1 MERDDRERLLGIYLN
16 DHLAGA
22 TIGSELVR
30 RAAGSNADN
39 ELGRFLASLEQ
50 EVAADREAL
59 LSVMA
64 ALGVRAS
71 RAKVAAAWAA
81 EKAGR
86 LKLNGRIVRYSPLS
100 RILELEGLA
109 IGIRGKRGMWQLLGE
124 LEDER
129 LASFDFPALV
139 ARADA
144 QLADVERT
152 HADVARATFGARSE
166 PREGGS

>member
-1 MERDDRERLLGIYLN
+1 MERDDRDRLLGIYLN
-16 DHLAGA
+16 DHLAGS
-22 TIGSELVR
+22 TIGRELIR

-39 ELGRFLASLEQ
+39 DLGRFLTALER

-59 LSVMA
+59 LAVMA
-64 ALGVRAS
+64 ALGVRPS
-71 RAKVAAAWAA
+71 RAKVGAAWAA

-100 RILELEGLA
+100 RVLELEGLA
-109 IGIRGKRGMWQLLGE
+109 IGIRAKRAMWHLLGV
-124 LEDER
+124 LGDER

-139 ARADA
+139 TRADA

-152 HADVARATFGARSE
+152 HADVARATFRRTPPA
-166 PREGGS
+166 P